1 MDLNEQANEVIAFEL
16 IRSEKYVNNEA
27 DDLIESLNQWIPST
41 TTTTTTTNLDLF
53 LSKLKNENEYAP
65 FGEQILSCELNGEK
79 STSYLINR
87 VNQNFC
93 DDKNSLNVLI
103 LPPYQRKGHGRR
115 LLTAIYNDLRKD
127 SRVQDIT
134 AEDPSDEFVALRDL
148 VALELCHKYLPDF
161 FSKEASIK
169 MNRLTKE
176 MIDKAPDISKLT
188 KQETRR
194 VHVMCFYQAINENDE
209 KKMKRFRLL
218 VKQRLFEPLQFDKR
232 RRLRSADPALEALAT
247 DPEKRKKYSATQYE
261 YVLEHY
267 ENILRAFDKYQDRL
281 YN

>member
-1 MDLNEQANEVIAFEL
+1 MDLNEQGILLSAPLRAF
-16 IRSEKYVNNEA
+16 IA

-93 DDKNSLNVLI
+93 DDKNSLN
-103 LPPYQRKGHGRR
+103 
-115 LLTAIYNDLRKD
+115 
-127 SRVQDIT
+127 

>member
-1 MDLNEQANEVIAFEL
+1 MTLTGKIESNDQ
-16 IRSEKYVNNEA
+16 A

-93 DDKNSLNVLI
+93 DDKNSLNGIHVLKHFFNIKMIVVKYVMRLLDILQFISIMLIRIRNDQESVLI

-194 VHVMCFYQAINENDE
+194 VH
-209 KKMKRFRLL
+209 
-218 VKQRLFEPLQFDKR
+218 FDKR

>member
-93 DDKNSLNVLI
+93 DDKNSLN
-103 LPPYQRKGHGRR
+103 
-115 LLTAIYNDLRKD
+115 
-127 SRVQDIT
+127 

-194 VHVMCFYQAINENDE
+194 VH
-209 KKMKRFRLL
+209 
-218 VKQRLFEPLQFDKR
+218 FDKR